1 MFLAITPWAS
11 HAQPP
16 ETPEVGAEAPE
27 AEAGT
32 EAEGVEGPEAAE
44 AEGAEGAE
52 SGSEVE
58 GAGNIVPP
66 PPGSLP
72 AVIVIDAAPYGIDP
86 VVGQHVTRRMRQTAA
101 DMGYEVVAP
110 DATIAAAQRLQMPYP
125 PSPADLWRV
134 TFVAE
139 ARRGAFARVWAHQ
152 GSYVIEISV
161 ASLDGTGPFFARGTA
176 GSADLHQVV
185 ERLTREALPT
195 PDTWDADA
203 AERLREQSAQP
214 QQQPQQPQIRPVI
227 RPVRV
232 TRRPRRD
239 RRPTRRFDIAL
250 QVEGAIG
257 TSSDNFF
264 NFLGGVRLGLRITNT
279 LGLGLYLGYVN
290 LRGRDGR
297 VNNLLP
303 MLQLENRIRL
313 SARSDITV
321 PLRFALG
328 YLPYNGPVV
337 RLAAGLN
344 VPLSSRVE
352 LAFDILTPTFWV
364 LPDRTAV
371 SFNVAAELIFRL
383 GSSSRSS
390 DSDDDSDD
398 DDSDEE
404 EESEDEDESD
414 A

>member
-1 MFLAITPWAS
+1 MEDTLLCCGVLRRAFAVLCLVVAPWSAS
-11 HAQPP
+11 AQPP
-16 ETPEVGAEAPE
+16 AETETPPEEANAEV
-27 AEAGT
+27 EAGSD
-32 EAEGVEGPEAAE
+32 
-44 AEGAEGAE
+44 AEGAEGAAE
-52 SGSEVE
+52 GEAGGETGETGEAGEAGEVE

-66 PPGSLP
+66 PPGTLP

-86 VVGQHVTRRMRQTAA
+86 VVGQHVTRRMRQTAS
-101 DMGYEVVAP
+101 DMGYEVVAA

-176 GSADLHQVV
+176 GSTDLHQVV

-214 QQQPQQPQIRPVI
+214 QQAQVPQVTPTPIA
-227 RPVRV
+227 PVRV
-232 TRRPRRD
+232 ARRPRRD
-239 RRPTRRFDIAL
+239 RRPTRRFDVAL

-279 LGLGLYLGYVN
+279 LALGLYVGYVN

-297 VNNLLP
+297 VNNILP

-321 PLRFALG
+321 PLRFGLG

-352 LAFDILTPTFWV
+352 LAFDILAPTFWV

-371 SFNVAAELIFRL
+371 SFNLAAEVIFRL
-383 GSSSRSS
+383 GSAASR
-390 DSDDDSDD
+390 D
-398 DDSDEE
+398 
-404 EESEDEDESD
+404 
-414 A
+414 

>member
-1 MFLAITPWAS
+1 MLRRFFTLALGLSVVVSAPAQAQVPPAETPA
-11 HAQPP
+11 AP
-16 ETPEVGAEAPE
+16 ETPAPE
-27 AEAGT
+27 VETPAGT
-32 EAEGVEGPEAAE
+32 EDPETGETAETEPNEGEGTEPAEGSVE
-44 AEGAEGAE
+44 AET
-52 SGSEVE
+52 
-58 GAGNIVPP
+58 VPP
-66 PPGSLP
+66 PPGTAP
-72 AVIVIDAAPYGIDP
+72 RTIVIDAAPYGIDP
-86 VVGQHVTRRMRQTAA
+86 VVGQHVTRRMRATAQ
-101 DMGYEVVAP
+101 DMGYEVVAA
-110 DATIAAAQRLQMPYP
+110 DATVQAAQRLQMPYP

-139 ARRGAFARVWAHQ
+139 ARRGAFARVWAHE
-152 GSYVIEISV
+152 GNYVIEISV

-176 GSADLHQVV
+176 GSADLHEVV
-185 ERLTREALPT
+185 ERLTREALPA
-195 PDTWDADA
+195 PDNWDEDG
-203 AERLREQSAQP
+203 AERLREQST
-214 QQQPQQPQIRPVI
+214 QQQQQQQQVVRPPI
-227 RPVRV
+227 QPPRV
-232 TRRPRRD
+232 VRRPRRD
-239 RRPTRRFDIAL
+239 RRPTRRFDVAL

-279 LGLGLYLGYVN
+279 LHLGLYFGYVN

-297 VNNLLP
+297 ANNILP
-303 MLQLENRIRL
+303 MLQLENRIRI

-371 SFNVAAELIFRL
+371 SFDIAAEVIFRI
-383 GSSSRSS
+383 
-390 DSDDDSDD
+390 
-398 DDSDEE
+398 
-404 EESEDEDESD
+404 
-414 A
+414 